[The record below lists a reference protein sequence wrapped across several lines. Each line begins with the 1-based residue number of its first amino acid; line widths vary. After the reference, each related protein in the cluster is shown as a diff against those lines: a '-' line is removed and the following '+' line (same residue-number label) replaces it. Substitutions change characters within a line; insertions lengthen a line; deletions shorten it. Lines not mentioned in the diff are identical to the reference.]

1 LGIIH
6 YIVLGL
12 VLMGVLYLLFGLLR
26 RKGEPQDEDA
36 FIEPPHKEPVYETV
50 PPAEKK
56 NVSAAPSATAT
67 GENGFARAAGPGPLS
82 RAGLELETLWRLEHL
97 VRDMQNPSGGVVQ
110 ADFNRD
116 PREVALALASNPMY
130 AARILKTVN
139 SAAFGL
145 RQRIDSL
152 SRAITYLGYNQ
163 VKNIVFQGMTRDHLG
178 LAGESSMFD
187 QKAFWRHSHAVS
199 VAAEHILKELDAP
212 PGSVGPV
219 TTAALLHDIGW
230 VVFERFDRQAA
241 GELFARLSGDEAE
254 KDSLAL
260 EQGAFGF
267 DHPLAGSL
275 LAEQW
280 RIPDGICRLIWLHHA
295 ASSGLPESV
304 SRETAFGAC
313 VISLAEKLA
322 HECGQPHPLAEPQT
336 ERISLPDILG
346 VKAASTGN
354 LSKLRQEIDR
364 TMRLIDEFSRTA

>member
-1 LGIIH
+1 MGIIH

-12 VLMGVLYLLFGLLR
+12 VVSGILYLLFGLFR
-26 RKGEPQDEDA
+26 RKQDSPNEEP
-36 FIEPPHKEPVYETV
+36 FIEPPLNEPVSETV
-50 PPAEKK
+50 PPAEAK
-56 NVSAAPSATAT
+56 SITAAQATTET
-67 GENGFARAAGPGPLS
+67 GDNISLRAAGPGPLS

-97 VRDMQNPSGGVVQ
+97 LRDMQNPSGGVVQ
-110 ADFNRD
+110 VDFNRD

-163 VKNIVFQGMTRDHLG
+163 VKNIVFQGMARDHMG
-178 LAGESSMFD
+178 LAGETSMFD

-212 PGSVGPV
+212 PGAVGPI

-241 GELFARLSGDEAE
+241 GELFARLSGAEVE

-260 EQGAFGF
+260 ELRAFGF

-280 RIPDGICRLIWLHHA
+280 CIPDGICRLIWLHHA
-295 ASSGLPESV
+295 ASSGLPEGV
-304 SRETAFGAC
+304 SRETAYGAC

-322 HECGQPHPLAEPQT
+322 SGCGQPHPLAEPQIERTDLT
-336 ERISLPDILG
+336 EVLG
-346 VKAASTGN
+346 KKADTIGN

-364 TMRLIDEFSRTA
+364 TMRLIDEFSRAV